1 MIPHIHNKF
10 VRVKFYFCLQKSE
23 LYIFGN
29 LLFTFWIATHLTHFY
44 FQIKTGS
51 LIPSQRQA
59 LHFPSLLLCQAQ
71 NAVSFE
77 VFPSLV
83 LSLVTYKVAV
93 EQYVFVGVR
102 ATPFS
107 LFIPIEYWEFI
118 DHFKFQAVAKSPM
131 L

>member
-10 VRVKFYFCLQKSE
+10 LKVKFYFCLQKSE

-44 FQIKTGS
+44 FRIKTGS
-51 LIPSQRQA
+51 LIPSQWQA

-77 VFPSLV
+77 VFPSLL
-83 LSLVTYKVAV
+83 LSLVTYQVVTYQATKVAV
-93 EQYVFVGVR
+93 EQYVFFGVR

-107 LFIPIEYWEFI
+107 LFIPIEY
-118 DHFKFQAVAKSPM
+118 
-131 L
+131 